1 MGLFSSSTKIYVSST
16 AYNMAG
22 EESTRSNYLKTTVA
36 RSVLTSVPSISES
49 LVRAQLNGPS
59 MSQRAF
65 FRWSNNNYPEGQL
78 TGSTTNRQLL
88 TEEHRTTIKSF
99 IPAPAEGDIDVT
111 LAFIDNAEISFFA
124 ERYFLANKYSLY
136 NTNWYS
142 DYDDAS
148 GKMKIIY
155 EDLSEELVAT
165 PDFNNQVDFLY
176 AYYSTISEDV
186 YSTPVT
192 EAKVLNLTSE
202 PDITGADPAWVQ
214 DSYVP
219 ETIVETLTTTV
230 TTVDHTTDPDTQSS
244 SSSSSDVSVD
254 DAVGIHSRLVDMG
267 YTDGSQS
274 TTLHEDQQLTIWKKH
289 RIIVV
294 ETVDSSDPNQTVT
307 TREEQIE
314 EYWETQLWTQE
325 IRREVGRKDDMLIYE
340 MGSGNADL
348 DSIQEA
354 SVAVPEFYPFIP
366 LRYDNLYVSESPY
379 DVDYDSYAE
388 AYEKATGVDIENI
401 LLSIDDNPSIA
412 DIDHAFMTFGV
423 ELNTEEREGRRYI
436 YEFMKG
442 LISYQNDVNTGDEAW
457 EANNDYFTY
466 YNDYLEWSTDQ
477 ADVGSP
483 RYGEPEPTAVT
494 FPVPRISVLSLKNTH
509 DTTPIKYDVAIE
521 WVYITESF
529 RGGKG
534 KVEAVAND
542 FWWEA
547 QDTTYNTPGSLAA
560 YAASQL
566 KIEALGL
573 THSRLYWQVSDDVY
587 SYIDLF
593 GMTHVN
599 RIYQGKSVQLNTK
612 ESLED
617 PDPSGFVVP
626 MHYPTIQNI
635 PLSWANE
642 LASSNNI
649 IIFNSYQTVTTRWYQ
664 KGIFRIIIA
673 VIIAVVITLVF
684 GPAVGLLGNN
694 AMVGAS
700 LGFTAGTTAA
710 IVAGAAANAIAA
722 IVLAQAISTVTV
734 DVFGEKWGKII
745 AAIVTVMINGLASSY
760 HQTGSFAID
769 WGTFMRVDNLIG
781 MTESVTKGYASQ
793 EISGIKSDMA
803 EATEEYEDDVQSI
816 IKKMEELGYS
826 SVDLDPLMYIQQDN
840 SDSRNVTSEP
850 SANFIRRTLL
860 TGSDIA
866 EMTHAMIDD
875 FVEISLTL
883 PEANG

>member
-745 AAIVTVMINGLASSY
+745 AAIVTVMIGGMTRSY